1 VCPEPQGQRI
11 DKAQALLVATHES
24 VLAGVESAMI
34 GSFAQTPDRHK
45 LSLSAGS

>member
-1 VCPEPQGQRI
+1 MATPEP
-11 DKAQALLVATHES
+11 

-45 LSLSAGS
+45 PSLSPGAEQLRAEHFC